1 MSGYDRYITI
11 FSPEGRLFQIEYAFK
26 ATRGTDH
33 TTVALRGEKCVALV
47 TQKKVVDKL
56 IDPSSVTHMFQITE
70 KIGAVMTG
78 RSSDAKALVTQ
89 ARAEASEFRYN
100 NGYAMPCSV
109 LAKRMAD
116 LAQVYTQQA
125 GRRAYAAMMI
135 LCSIDEEQGPSLYK
149 VDPAGHFFGYKAVAA
164 GTKFQEA
171 MTRLEKRV
179 KEKRDTENDASDTDY
194 TIQSAIEELQ
204 HVLSADFKP
213 TEIEVG
219 LVEGSNNFRTL
230 SEEEIENH
238 LTAISQRD

>member
-33 TTVALRGEKCVALV
+33 TTVAMRGENSVAFV

-56 IDPSSVTHMFQITE
+56 VDPSSVTYMFQITD

-78 RSSDAKALVTQ
+78 RTSDAKALVTQ

-100 NGYAMPCSV
+100 NGYDMPCSV

-135 LCSIDEEQGPSLYK
+135 LSSIDQEQGPSLYK
-149 VDPAGHFFGYKAVAA
+149 VDPAGHFYGYKAVAA
-164 GTKFQEA
+164 GTKYQEA
-171 MTRLEKRV
+171 MTRLEKKV
-179 KEKRDTENDASDTDY
+179 KEKPEGGDTDY

-219 LVEGSNNFRTL
+219 VVEGTNNFRTL

-238 LTAISQRD
+238 LTAIAQRD

>member
-33 TTVALRGEKCVALV
+33 TTVAMRGENSVAFV

-56 IDPSSVTHMFQITE
+56 VDPSSVTHMFQITD

-78 RSSDAKALVTQ
+78 RTSDAKALVTQ

-100 NGYAMPCSV
+100 NGYDMPCSV

-135 LCSIDEEQGPSLYK
+135 LSSIDQEQGPSLYK
-149 VDPAGHFFGYKAVAA
+149 VDPAGHFYGYKAVAA
-164 GTKFQEA
+164 GTKYQEA
-171 MTRLEKRV
+171 MTRLEKKV
-179 KEKRDTENDASDTDY
+179 KEKPEGVDTDY

-219 LVEGSNNFRTL
+219 VVEGTNDFRTL

-238 LTAISQRD
+238 LTAIAQRD